1 MLGRVKEDTMRAKET
16 SKKRLYLKWPWNV
29 LVYIVLVVVL
39 HIFSIPVILLILG
52 CESSVSI
59 RFVVR

>member
-1 MLGRVKEDTMRAKET
+1 MRAKEI

>member
-1 MLGRVKEDTMRAKET
+1 MLERVKEVTMRAKET
-16 SKKRLYLKWPWNV
+16 SKKWFYLKWPWNV
-29 LVYIVLVVVL
+29 LVYIVLVVIL
-39 HIFSIPVILLILG
+39 RIFAIPVILLILG

>member
-1 MLGRVKEDTMRAKET
+1 MESKET
-16 SKKRLYLKWPWNV
+16 SPKRFYLKWPWNV

-39 HIFSIPVILLILG
+39 HIFFIPVILLILG